1 MEVLYLKSF
10 LHDLKKNKDQKLKA
24 AVKSFIIDLKDA
36 NALSSIPGVVK
47 LKGYTTAYRFRIGDY
62 RIGFFKNPTGE
73 IILVRCVKRSD
84 IYKLFP

>member
-1 MEVLYLKSF
+1 MEVLFLKSF
-10 LHDLKKNKDQKLKA
+10 LHDLKKNKDQRLKA
-24 AVKSFIIDLKDA
+24 AVKSLITDLKDA

-62 RIGFFKNPTGE
+62 RIGFFKNPSGE
-73 IILVRCVKRSD
+73 IILARCVKRSD